1 MMNPAADIM
10 NQSADYWFKDI
21 GVNIVRAN
29 TKEKKTY
36 ENWSQWQDQPIPYE
50 LHEERKQNGYYSNGL
65 AIIPGKIWRGPFAGK
80 YLVAIDLDNRKA
92 IEEFCRNNLERLKQ
106 TTLVEQTSNPDK
118 MHIYFIV
125 EKEIPNKASDKT
137 NTVTLAK
144 INANEVPALEVK
156 SKSNGIMFCA
166 NSPHQNDGS
175 YQIKGT
181 LKPLVFD
188 AWGIQEQIS
197 ILCDKYHI
205 PYGSTN
211 NKNNNTNP
219 NNEVII
225 SPSIQELF
233 TPGTKILEGHNRH
246 LGILRVMGSLLI
258 KNMGYLTLEEIKE
271 HAQKRNL
278 ELCVPPID
286 EKDFDRQW
294 KQALDFAN
302 KKIKEREEAKQKQ
315 EQKQDQ
321 NNNNTTS
328 KTKLEKIDPIEEA
341 VRLLMAKHRFAT
353 IWETKEI
360 LYYDEDKGVYV
371 KDGERLIE
379 EEVDRTFGFDLRTA
393 GISEVMKFI
402 MRKTYVKMEEFDSNI
417 YIINLKNGLYNWKTD
432 EFLPHT
438 PDYYSLNQIPVK
450 YDRYARPK
458 LFLKFLREVLYQ
470 QDIRT
475 AVELIAYTFVRK
487 NIFEYYFILIGIG
500 ANGKSVFIGILSN
513 LHGKNNI
520 SNVSLK
526 SLTNDNDRFAL
537 FDMVKKTVNV
547 DIELSNANVKDV
559 SLLKK
564 LTGTQPMRVQQKG
577 QSAFEIE
584 LFAKQIFSTN
594 EMPNIADN
602 TDARFRREI
611 PLSFPLQFEG
621 KNEDRNLLNKIV
633 KNEEEMSGIFN
644 VVVNSLKTINK
655 NNEIHVNAATIKER
669 RAKAKL
675 TQNPIKTFLEDALAK
690 EPKEDDFETS
700 KDLYDAFYRFCK
712 HNKLQIEG
720 SDAFSEILGREYTH
734 ILKKDRK
741 TIEGKKKT
749 IWTCKLVKWK
759 NADDPAQSTLT
770 GEED

>member
-1 MMNPAADIM
+1 MSP
-10 NQSADYWFKDI
+10 QSTLLNDWANYWFEL
-21 GVNIVRAN
+21 GVNVSPADTINKKPIVDW
-29 TKEKKTY
+29 K
-36 ENWSQWQDQPIPYE
+36 QWQDKPMSIETFEFYKE
-50 LHEERKQNGYYSNGL
+50 NGYYNKGIAL
-65 AIIPGKIWRGPFAGK
+65 IPGRLWRGPFEGK
-80 YLVAIDLDNRKA
+80 YLVAIDLDNNKA
-92 IEEFCRNNLERLKQ
+92 IEEFCRNNLEKLKQ
-106 TTLVEQTSNPDK
+106 QTLVEQTANPEK

-125 EKEIPNKASDKT
+125 EREIPNKASDKVDVSKT
-137 NTVTLAK
+137 AK
-144 INANEVPALEVK
+144 IQANEIPALEVK
-156 SKSNGIMFCA
+156 SNGKGIMFCSY
-166 NSPHQNDGS
+166 SPHEKDGN

-181 LKPLVFD
+181 IEPQVFE
-188 AWGIQEQIS
+188 AWAIQEQIS
-197 ILCDKYHI
+197 IICDKFGI
-205 PYGSTN
+205 PYGS
-211 NKNNNTNP
+211 NNNNSTNY
-219 NNEVII
+219 NNNNSDIG
-225 SPSIQELF
+225 PSIQELF
-233 TPGTKILEGHNRH
+233 SPGTKILEGHNRH
-246 LGILRVMGSLLI
+246 LGILRVMDSLLI
-258 KNMGYLTLEEIKE
+258 RNMGLLTSEQIRELA
-271 HAQKRNL
+271 HQRNQ
-278 ELCVPPID
+278 ELCVPPLD
-286 EKDFDRQW
+286 NKEMDGQW
-294 KQALDFAN
+294 EQSFKWAN
-302 KKIKEREEAKQKQ
+302 RKKEEREKAK
-315 EQKQDQ
+315 QKQDQ

-353 IWETKEI
+353 IWENKEI

-577 QSAFEIE
+577 QPAFEIE

-644 VVVNSLKTINK
+644 LVVNSLKTINK

-741 TIEGKKKT
+741 TIECKKKT

>member
-181 LKPLVFD
+181 LKPQVFD

-353 IWETKEI
+353 IWENKEI

-577 QSAFEIE
+577 QPAFEIE

-644 VVVNSLKTINK
+644 LVVNSLKTINK

-741 TIEGKKKT
+741 TIECKKKT